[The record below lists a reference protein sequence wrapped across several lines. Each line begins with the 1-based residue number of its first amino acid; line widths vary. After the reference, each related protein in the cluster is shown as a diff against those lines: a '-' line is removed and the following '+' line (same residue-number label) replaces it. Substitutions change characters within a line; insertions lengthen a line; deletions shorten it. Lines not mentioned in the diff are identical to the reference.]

1 MPDPRI
7 HTVLELIQ
15 ALAAGNLQARREQSG
30 KADEL
35 DAVIEGLNMLGEE
48 LAATTVSVERYQGV
62 VRELRQALYE
72 VKTLTGLLP
81 ICAWCKKIR
90 MDDGYWTQI
99 ETYVVQHSDAEFT
112 HGICP
117 DCAADMQTNTSK

>member
-1 MPDPRI
+1 
-7 HTVLELIQ
+7 
-15 ALAAGNLQARREQSG
+15 
-30 KADEL
+30 
-35 DAVIEGLNMLGEE
+35 MLGEE

-81 ICAWCKKIR
+81 ICAWCRKIR

-117 DCAADMQTNTSK
+117 DCDAEMQNGS